1 MAAID
6 TIRTVLNENLGIE
19 PETITEETTF
29 ESLDIDSLD
38 MTELVCALEDET
50 GTELT
55 EREEVKTV
63 GQLAAKIESL

>member
-6 TIRTVLNENLGIE
+6 TIRTVLNDNLGIE
-19 PETITEETTF
+19 PTEVNEDTTF

-50 GTELT
+50 GHELT
-55 EREEVKTV
+55 ELENIKTV
-63 GQLAAKIESL
+63 GELAAKIDAQ

>member
-55 EREEVKTV
+55 ELEEVKTV

>member
-6 TIRTVLNENLGIE
+6 TIRTVLNDNLGIE
-19 PETITEETTF
+19 PETVTEQTTF

-50 GTELT
+50 GQELT
-55 EREEVKTV
+55 ELDNIKTV
-63 GQLAAKIESL
+63 GELAAKIDEQ

>member
-6 TIRTVLNENLGIE
+6 TIRTVLNENLDLDPSSIS
-19 PETITEETTF
+19 EETTF

-55 EREEVKTV
+55 ELEEIKTV

>member
-6 TIRTVLNENLGIE
+6 TIRTILNDNLGIE
-19 PETITEETTF
+19 PETVTEDTTF

-50 GTELT
+50 GSELT
-55 EREEVKTV
+55 ELENIKTV
-63 GQLAAKIESL
+63 GELAAKIDEQ

>member
-6 TIRTVLNENLGIE
+6 TIRTVLADNLGIE
-19 PETITEETTF
+19 PAEVNEDTTF

-50 GTELT
+50 GQELT
-55 EREEVKTV
+55 ELENIKTV
-63 GQLAAKIESL
+63 GELAAKIDEQ